1 MLDFVKQ
8 TLGRSRRKEHEHE
21 LRARAS
27 SRSQLRGAAHGPK
40 HVAPEVLKQVRLIEL
55 KTRGLVNTLFSVD
68 ARSVI
73 KGHGMDF
80 AEVREY
86 QPGDE
91 VRSIDWNVTARMRK
105 PFIKRYVEE
114 RELTVMLAMDVSG
127 SEQFGTVSR
136 FKSEVLMEFAALIAM
151 SAVRNN
157 DRVGMM
163 FFTDRVEYVVP
174 PKKGKRHALRMVRD
188 LLAFTPKEQGTDLI
202 PALQQLDRTLRQHT
216 VIFIVSDF
224 ATTGY
229 ERALK
234 LLAQRHDVIAVT
246 VKDPGEST
254 LPDIG
259 VARLADP
266 ETGSYIE
273 IDTSSTAVRNAYNE
287 HMAAELASRH
297 QTFGRLGVEEIPLS
311 TSRAAIEPLL
321 KFFRARQT
329 RLRR

>member
-1 MLDFVKQ
+1 MLDLVKR
-8 TLGRSRRKEHEHE
+8 TFGRSQRQEHK

-27 SRSQLRGAAHGPK
+27 SRSQLRGATHGAK
-40 HVAPEVLKQVRLIEL
+40 HVSPEVLKQVRLLEL
-55 KTRGLVNTLFSVD
+55 KTRGLVHSLF
-68 ARSVI
+68 AGEYRSVF
-73 KGHGMDF
+73 KGQGMDF

-105 PFIKRYVEE
+105 PFVKRYVEE

-136 FKSEVLMEFAALIAM
+136 FKSEALMEFATLIAM

-188 LLAFTPKEQGTDLI
+188 LLTFTPQGKETNLV
-202 PALQQLDRTLRQHT
+202 PALQQLNQTLRQHT
-216 VIFIVSDF
+216 VVFVVSDF
-224 ATTGY
+224 VAKGY

-234 LLAQRHDVIAVT
+234 LLAQRHDVIAVP
-246 VKDPGEST
+246 VNDPSEKT

-259 VARLADP
+259 VARLVDP
-266 ETGSYIE
+266 ETGVYFE
-273 IDTSSTAVRNAYNE
+273 IDTSSTAVRNAYSK
-287 HMAAELASRH
+287 HMETESAARH
-297 QTFGRLGVEEIPLS
+297 QTFTRLGVDEIPLS
-311 TSRAAIEPLL
+311 TTRAAIEPLL
-321 KFFRARQT
+321 KFFRSRQT

>member
-1 MLDFVKQ
+1 MFELFDR
-8 TLGRSRRKEHEHE
+8 LGGRSGKTPHEM
-21 LRARAS
+21 RTRAS
-27 SRSQLRGAAHGPK
+27 SRTQLRGASSGPK
-40 HVAPEVLKQVRLIEL
+40 QVPPELLKQVRLIEL
-55 KTRGLVNTLFSVD
+55 KTRGLVNTLFSGEY
-68 ARSVI
+68 RSVF
-73 KGHGMDF
+73 KGQGMDF

-105 PFIKRYVEE
+105 PFVKRYIEE

-136 FKSEVLMEFAALIAM
+136 FKHDVLMEFATLIAM

-163 FFTDRVEYVVP
+163 FFTNKVEYVVP

-188 LLAFTPKEQGTDLI
+188 LLAFTPQEKGTDLV
-202 PALQQLDRTLRQHT
+202 PALQQLNQTLRHHT
-216 VIFIVSDF
+216 VIFVVSDF
-224 ATTGY
+224 VSTGY
-229 ERALK
+229 EHVLK

-246 VKDPGEST
+246 VKDPSEDV

-259 VARLADP
+259 MARFTDP
-266 ETGSYIE
+266 ETGESVE
-273 IDTSSTAVRNAYNE
+273 IDTSHAAVRAAYLE
-287 HMAAELASRH
+287 HMGAEHAARKQLHR
-297 QTFGRLGVEEIPLS
+297 RLGIEEIPLV
-311 TSRAAIEPLL
+311 TSRTVIEPLL

-329 RLRR
+329 ALKR

>member
-1 MLDFVKQ
+1 MFDFVKR
-8 TLGRSRRKEHEHE
+8 TLGRSRRKKHE

-27 SRSQLRGAAHGPK
+27 SRSQLRGAAHGPT
-40 HVAPEVLKQVRLIEL
+40 HVSPEVLKQVRLIEL
-55 KTRGLVNTLFSVD
+55 KTRGLVNTLFSGEY
-68 ARSVI
+68 RSVF

-127 SEQFGTVSR
+127 SEQFGTVTR
-136 FKSEVLMEFAALIAM
+136 FKSDVLMEFATLVAM

-188 LLAFTPKEQGTDLI
+188 LLAFTPKGKETDLV
-202 PALQQLDRTLRQHT
+202 PALQQLNQTLRQHT
-216 VIFIVSDF
+216 VIFVVSDF
-224 ATTGY
+224 VADGY

-246 VKDPGEST
+246 VNDPSEST

-259 VARLADP
+259 VARLVDP

-287 HMAAELASRH
+287 HMATELATRH

-311 TSRAAIEPLL
+311 TTRPAIEPLL
-321 KFFRARQT
+321 KFFRSRKT
-329 RLRR
+329 GLRR